1 MVYGYARVST
11 AKQIIKRQEENI
23 KENFGKDVIIFS
35 EQFTGITKNRP
46 MWQRLLNTVKA
57 GDTIIFDSVSRMSRN
72 ADEGVKEYFE
82 LYERDIRLIFLNE
95 PYINT
100 DTYKIAL
107 QTTIDKTGNEIA
119 DIYIEATNQVL
130 KILAKKQIQ
139 QAFEQAEKEVKDLQ
153 ERTKKGMAV
162 KGAGDKI
169 SKART
174 GKIYQTEKGK
184 KIKELIKKHSKNF
197 GGNLKDKEIIQMLN
211 GEFSKYNN
219 KTTKKTDISSTYYK
233 YKKELLRE
241 IEE

>member
-1 MVYGYARVST
+1 M
-11 AKQIIKRQEENI
+11 
-23 KENFGKDVIIFS
+23 
-35 EQFTGITKNRP
+35 
-46 MWQRLLNTVKA
+46 
-57 GDTIIFDSVSRMSRN
+57 
-72 ADEGVKEYFE
+72 
-82 LYERDIRLIFLNE
+82 
-95 PYINT
+95 
-100 DTYKIAL
+100 
-107 QTTIDKTGNEIA
+107 
-119 DIYIEATNQVL
+119 